1 MQRIPSDHA
10 SHAAVRGPELPTPP
24 LRPFALSDTTP
35 LYSTTASRALRG
47 RVFLARA
54 REVAKATQARLMRS
68 SRR

>member
-1 MQRIPSDHA
+1 MQSIPRDHA
-10 SHAAVRGPELPTPP
+10 SHAAVRGLELPTPL

-35 LYSTTASRALRG
+35 LYSTASRALRG